1 VFREHVAKI
10 QLFFGLEYENQVFL
24 HKIWKFGIKALSL
37 NRKIGKTETGENQ
50 RFTLFSQ
57 KRTGENLAVWEKVR
71 TFAKLKNSQ
80 T

>member
-1 VFREHVAKI
+1 MFREHVAKI
-10 QLFFGLEYENQVFL
+10 QLFFGLEHENQVFL
-24 HKIWKFGIKALSL
+24 HENLEVWNKSTVFAP
-37 NRKIGKTETGENQ
+37 KIGKTETGENQ